1 MTVYKLDRFSRN
13 KFESVINRKKLLD
26 NGVKLLSAME
36 NIPDTPEGAI
46 LESLLEGMNQYFSA
60 ELSQKVKRGM
70 RETRRK
76 GLYQGGGLPYGY
88 RTEGRKIVVD
98 EEQAEAVRY
107 IYEQFSKGVY
117 VREIIEALTAEG
129 VTYHGKPF
137 AKNTVYN
144 ILKNEKYRGVYYHGE
159 ERIDNM
165 YPRIVSDEVFER
177 VRKIVEA
184 NKHGKRSVA
193 VTYLL
198 RHKLVCGYCGQ
209 SVIAE
214 NGTSHT
220 GEKKYYYKCRGRKAR
235 VNDCKKAA
243 VPKEALEKL
252 VLDAVIGQLS
262 SPETMDAVVAAVMRE
277 QERRNKENS
286 ALLKMQREQRQNE
299 IALGNIM
306 KAIER
311 GIMNNTTNKRMK
323 ELEARQEEL
332 ERLILIEKGKQVRQ
346 FSEKKV
352 RAYYGEA
359 LRMEPQML
367 INYLIDKIVLFDD
380 RMEIYYTSPLTKS
393 PDDGQGLCF
402 AKTVRTLQSEVHL
415 VELFV

>member
-1 MTVYKLDRFSRN
+1 M
-13 KFESVINRKKLLD
+13 
-26 NGVKLLSAME
+26 
-36 NIPDTPEGAI
+36 
-46 LESLLEGMNQYFSA
+46 
-60 ELSQKVKRGM
+60 
-70 RETRRK
+70 
-76 GLYQGGGLPYGY
+76 
-88 RTEGRKIVVD
+88 
-98 EEQAEAVRY
+98 
-107 IYEQFSKGVY
+107 
-117 VREIIEALTAEG
+117 
-129 VTYHGKPF
+129 
-137 AKNTVYN
+137 
-144 ILKNEKYRGVYYHGE
+144 
-159 ERIDNM
+159 
-165 YPRIVSDEVFER
+165 
-177 VRKIVEA
+177 
-184 NKHGKRSVA
+184 
-193 VTYLL
+193 
-198 RHKLVCGYCGQ
+198 
-209 SVIAE
+209 
-214 NGTSHT
+214 
-220 GEKKYYYKCRGRKAR
+220 
-235 VNDCKKAA
+235 
-243 VPKEALEKL
+243 
-252 VLDAVIGQLS
+252 LDAVIGQLS

>member
-1 MTVYKLDRFSRN
+1 
-13 KFESVINRKKLLD
+13 
-26 NGVKLLSAME
+26 
-36 NIPDTPEGAI
+36 
-46 LESLLEGMNQYFSA
+46 
-60 ELSQKVKRGM
+60 M

-88 RTEGRKIVVD
+88 RAEDRKIVID
-98 EEQAEAVRY
+98 EEQAQAVHY

-137 AKNTVYN
+137 AMNTVYN

-235 VNDCKKAA
+235 VNDCKKTA

-262 SPETMDAVVAAVMRE
+262 SPEMMDAVVAAVMQE
-277 QERRNKENS
+277 QERRNRENS

-299 IALGNIM
+299 IALDNIM
-306 KAIER
+306 KAIEW

-346 FSEKKV
+346 FSEKEV
-352 RAYYGEA
+352 RVYYGEA

-402 AKTVRTLQSEVHL
+402 EKTVRVLQNTVHL